1 MKIKDLSKEQFE
13 ELIEKNKWLREQ
25 IEERANEDMYFIQSE
40 QFELV
45 GASAFDYHDHY
56 NSFYLTCPMSHGVK
70 DGSSLRGKLDKDYM
84 SEDQA
89 KIYDKICK
97 NADRMDEIE
106 YQCEEYDK
114 LDEECDDLADEL
126 AESLTRDLEAIICTE
141 NYEMLKQDL
150 IDRIMDGEEWLS
162 DLEVEGSF
170 IKELVYHK

>member
-13 ELIEKNKWLREQ
+13 ELINKNKWLREQ
-25 IEERANEDMYFIQSE
+25 IEERANEDMYFVQNE

-56 NSFYLTCPMSHGVK
+56 NSFYLTCPMRNGVK

-97 NADRMDEIE
+97 NADEMDEIE
-106 YQCEEYDK
+106 YMSNKYDK
-114 LDEECDDLADEL
+114 LDEECDELADEL

-141 NYEMLKQDL
+141 NYEMYKQDF